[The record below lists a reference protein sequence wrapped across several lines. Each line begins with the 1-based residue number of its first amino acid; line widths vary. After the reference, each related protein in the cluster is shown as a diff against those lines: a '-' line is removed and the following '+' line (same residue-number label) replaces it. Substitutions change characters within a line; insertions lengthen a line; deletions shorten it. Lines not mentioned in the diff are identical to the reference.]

1 MRPCQGRDNGAIPF
15 TRSISGRSS
24 PAERSLDMR
33 EAGRAALSA
42 PTIFEGIAQPVRAD
56 ASHASGRRR
65 ESFCPHHFGPCGVVQ
80 PTRLPLKQEI
90 TGAKPVRDAN
100 FHAPKAFPAM
110 PSLGKRV
117 SSVQLRVGAPI
128 SKRPQSNQR
137 SGRRHK
143 PARPGAAPGT
153 ATISPPCSSLRISF
167 VKKSCR
173 SNTGWRIHFI
183 LLA

>member
-1 MRPCQGRDNGAIPF
+1 VRFRPPAQFR
-15 TRSISGRSS
+15 GRSS

-65 ESFCPHHFGPCGVVQ
+65 KSFCPHHLCPCGVASQHVCLSSRRS
-80 PTRLPLKQEI
+80 PERSRSGTPI
-90 TGAKPVRDAN
+90 FTP
-100 FHAPKAFPAM
+100 PKHFQRCPR
-110 PSLGKRV
+110 SV
-117 SSVQLRVGAPI
+117 SESARCNSGWGLQLLEQRSSTA
-128 SKRPQSNQR
+128 QSNQR

-143 PARPGAAPGT
+143 PAGPGAAPGT

-167 VKKSCR
+167 VKKSRR

-183 LLA
+183 